1 MCDETERTYWKFH
14 LFYDSSAEKV
24 TKFSDEIPS
33 LTTLFSHLA
42 SSPRSYNHD
51 GTIPMHAA
59 PVDFSEKYRALPDE
73 EIASLFADIDSLTEQ
88 ARSALLAEIQQRGLA
103 ASQLQKLHSVELRH
117 EAQFDR
123 LERLRRKRMVLTR
136 LGHHSLKGWIFVIVG
151 AALLALIE
159 LLIFPNH

>member
-1 MCDETERTYWKFH
+1 MLRQSIFRRSTAH
-14 LFYDSSAEKV
+14 
-24 TKFSDEIPS
+24 S
-33 LTTLFSHLA
+33 LTRRLHPY
-42 SSPRSYNHD
+42 SPTSIRSRND
-51 GTIPMHAA
+51 
-59 PVDFSEKYRALPDE
+59 
-73 EIASLFADIDSLTEQ
+73 